1 MRTNQTSLWLK
12 RIALLL
18 LFSIS
23 TSTALSAQVPAEATP
38 KLERTPI
45 PATSVLLTSASAQA
59 QQTVRQS
66 DWVLNGAL
74 IGAGVG
80 VASGLFVCTRMEPWR
95 NCRDDVGLMLRT
107 GAIGAAIGAGVD
119 ALIRKRTS
127 IFAGS
132 TAMHASPIIALHA
145 GGLQLSFRF

>member
-1 MRTNQTSLWLK
+1 MRTNETTLWLT

-23 TSTALSAQVPAEATP
+23 TSTAVLAQMPDEATP
-38 KLERTPI
+38 KLERTLI
-45 PATSVLLTSASAQA
+45 PATSVLLTSPSLQA
-59 QQTVRQS
+59 QQTVRRGDS
-66 DWVLNGAL
+66 VLNGAL

-95 NCRDDVGLMLRT
+95 NCRDEVKLMLRT
-107 GAIGAAIGAGVD
+107 GALGAAIGARID

-132 TAMHASPIIALHA
+132 TALHASPIVAPHA
-145 GGLQLSFRF
+145 GGLQLSLGF